1 MQNTLEPNQ
10 NTDKLVKKGFGFV
23 NNQFINIYS
32 DENPI
37 IPNDEECYFLFYH
50 PANYHR
56 TLIGKGK
63 IVNQLLN
70 DGLNVIYFIALE
82 EFCENEDV
90 MKKFVYNLRF
100 PLFKLDD
107 ENVLRNKSLII
118 SEKTSMYFLSSNLFK
133 VESFFV
139 RKTLKDIQ
147 ELQQEYSKII
157 KQDIQKQLE
166 DINDILTSK

>member
-1 MQNTLEPNQ
+1 
-10 NTDKLVKKGFGFV
+10 
-23 NNQFINIYS
+23 
-32 DENPI
+32 
-37 IPNDEECYFLFYH
+37 
-50 PANYHR
+50 
-56 TLIGKGK
+56 
-63 IVNQLLN
+63 
-70 DGLNVIYFIALE
+70 
-82 EFCENEDV
+82 

>member
-1 MQNTLEPNQ
+1 M
-10 NTDKLVKKGFGFV
+10 
-23 NNQFINIYS
+23 
-32 DENPI
+32 
-37 IPNDEECYFLFYH
+37 
-50 PANYHR
+50 
-56 TLIGKGK
+56 
-63 IVNQLLN
+63 N

-139 RKTLKDIQ
+139 RKT
-147 ELQQEYSKII
+147 
-157 KQDIQKQLE
+157 
-166 DINDILTSK
+166 